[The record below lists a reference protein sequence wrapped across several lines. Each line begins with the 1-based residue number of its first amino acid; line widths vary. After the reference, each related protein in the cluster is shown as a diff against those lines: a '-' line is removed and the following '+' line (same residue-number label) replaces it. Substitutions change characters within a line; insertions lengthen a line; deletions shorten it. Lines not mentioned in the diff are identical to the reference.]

1 MRVLGMSGHF
11 HDAAAALVVDGVLVA
26 AAQEERF
33 TRRKH
38 DAALPTRSAA
48 FCLRRAGLRAEDLDA
63 VVWYEK
69 PLRKLERV
77 LMTSLRTWPRGA
89 RSFRRAVRSMLG
101 DKLWVRAQ
109 IVDALGLPSE
119 RVLFAGHHQS
129 HAASAFYC
137 SPFAEA
143 AVLCVDGVGEWTTTS
158 MWQAGP
164 DGLRD
169 LAELHFPHSI
179 GLLYSVFTAFLGF
192 EVNDGEY
199 KVMGL
204 SAFGQPTYRA
214 ELDRLLR
221 RDADGSFELDMD
233 FFSFHREPDRAWSP
247 AFEALLGPPRASG
260 ARMEQ
265 RHRDLAASVQ
275 QLTEELLLDLCRA
288 LHARTGARNLCLAG
302 GVALNAVAVGRV
314 IREGPFEDVFVQP
327 AAGDAGA
334 AVGAALLPQPGP
346 NPLRHVALGE
356 DLDVAATRRFLLD
369 CGIPFQE
376 HEGEE
381 IADAVAAR
389 LSEGAVVG
397 WMQGRFELGP
407 RALGQ
412 RSILCDPRDPAAKDR
427 LNQRVKHREPFRPF
441 APSVLAERSAELF
454 ALPHPTGPDLSA
466 PGAWCRRFMTST
478 VPALDHR
485 IPSAIHIDGSARV
498 QEVHAADLPLY
509 ARMIRRFGELTGVPC
524 VINTSFNLAGEPI
537 VNDVAE
543 GWSTFS
549 RGGLDALAVGPFL
562 VSRGDG

>member
-1 MRVLGMSGHF
+1 MRVLGLSGHF
-11 HDAAAALVVDGVLVA
+11 HDAAAALVVDGALVA

-38 DAALPTRSAA
+38 DAATPVRAAA
-48 FCLRRAGLRAEDLDA
+48 FCLAQAGLSAADLDA

-109 IVDALGLPSE
+109 LVEALGVPSE
-119 RVLFAGHHQS
+119 RVRFAAHHQS
-129 HAASAFYC
+129 HAASAYYC

-158 MWQAGP
+158 MWRAGP
-164 DGLRD
+164 GGLEG
-169 LAELHFPHSI
+169 LVEAHFPHSI

-192 EVNDGEY
+192 EVNEGEY

-204 SAFGQPTYRA
+204 AAFGQPRYRA
-214 ELDRLLR
+214 ELDRLVR
-221 RDADGSFELDMD
+221 RHADGSFELDMD

-247 AFEALLGPPRASG
+247 AFEALFGAPRPPGGP
-260 ARMEQ
+260 MEE

-288 LHARTGARNLCLAG
+288 LHARTGLRHLCLAG
-302 GVALNAVAVGRV
+302 GVALNAVAVGRIV
-314 IREGPFEDVFVQP
+314 AEGPFEDVFVMP

-334 AVGAALLPQPGP
+334 AVGAALLPAPAHVT
-346 NPLRHVALGE
+346 LRHVALGE
-356 DLDVAATRRFLLD
+356 ALNLDATRSFLDD
-369 CGIPFQE
+369 CGISYQE
-376 HEGEE
+376 HPGDG
-381 IADAVAAR
+381 IADAVAAK
-389 LSEGAVVG
+389 LAEGAVVG

-412 RSILCDPRDPAAKDR
+412 RSILCDPRDPGAKDR

-441 APSVLAERSAELF
+441 APSVLAERADDLF
-454 ALPHPTGPDLSA
+454 VLPPPRA
-466 PGAWCRRFMTST
+466 PGAPPPGAWTRRFMTST
-478 VPALDHR
+478 VPARDARVPGALHV
-485 IPSAIHIDGSARV
+485 DGTARV
-498 QEVHAADLPLY
+498 QEVHAEDLPLY
-509 ARMIRRFGELTGVPC
+509 AAMLARLGERTGLPC

-537 VNDVAE
+537 VSTVAD
-543 GWSTFS
+543 GWSTFT

-562 VSRGDG
+562 VSRGA